1 MCRHVALGYRFALQK
16 LVEKV
21 INEAKRRA
29 GELECKAEE
38 KKLYERVVSWAG
50 ELTVK
55 QLLDWFD
62 CVERVNVRNRQA
74 QHRWST
80 ETTKRSGLSRP
91 LLRSDPLSVDSSA
104 FRVLEK
110 NFLIDFHE
118 LMLRML

>member
-1 MCRHVALGYRFALQK
+1 MALGYRFALQK

-62 CVERVNVRNRQA
+62 CVERVNFRNRQA
-74 QHRWST
+74 QHRWLT
-80 ETTKRSGLSRP
+80 ETTKRDR
-91 LLRSDPLSVDSSA
+91 A
-104 FRVLEK
+104 FLDL
-110 NFLIDFHE
+110 FFDQTL
-118 LMLRML
+118 

>member
-1 MCRHVALGYRFALQK
+1 MQK

-21 INEAKRRA
+21 IAEAKRRA
-29 GELECKAEE
+29 GDPGCKAEE
-38 KKLYERVVSWAG
+38 KKLYERMVSWAG

-80 ETTKRSGLSRP
+80 EMTKRDR
-91 LLRSDPLSVDSSA
+91 A
-104 FRVLEK
+104 FLEL
-110 NFLIDFHE
+110 FFDQAL
-118 LMLRML
+118 